1 MSLRRL
7 IASLSCSLVLCS
19 YSVRTQEADQ
29 RRLVER
35 VDVPRLIVDA
45 RVVDDRGNALLG
57 LTADDFRV
65 KIAGKAVRV
74 ESALWVGGDPAGQEQ
89 VPLAAAQLEGA
100 PSPTPVGR
108 LIIFVFQK
116 DLEPS
121 RIIGL
126 MRMLIKAQGYLHS
139 LTPADRVAILSFDSH
154 LKIWVDFTNDH
165 ERLRRILDRGILFD
179 RRPQATEET
188 PAVSLVARL
197 DSAMGKRT
205 YSIEKGLQLIG
216 AALQPLPGSKSVV
229 LVGHGFGRF
238 GAGGVTMEPGYAL
251 ARDALL
257 AARVAVFSLDVTNA
271 DYHSLE
277 AGLQL
282 VSAQTGGFYTRTHV
296 FSSQAMTRLAGA
308 LSGYYALFV
317 EKPTV
322 DRGRHEIEVELTDRK
337 ATVLARTSLTLE

>member
-1 MSLRRL
+1 MIGMRRL
-7 IASLSCSLVLCS
+7 IASLSCALVLCGP
-19 YSVRTQEADQ
+19 SVRTQDLDQ
-29 RRLVER
+29 RRFVER

-45 RVVDDRGNALLG
+45 RVVDDRGNPVLG

-65 KIAGKAVRV
+65 KIAGKTARV
-74 ESALWVGGDPAGQEQ
+74 ESAFWVGGNALGGDY
-89 VPLAAAQLEGA
+89 VPLAAAQPGGT
-100 PSPTPVGR
+100 PSLSPVGR
-108 LIIFVFQK
+108 LIVFVFQK

-126 MRMLIKAQGYLHS
+126 MRMLIEAQGFLQS

-165 ERLRRILDRGILFD
+165 ERLRRILDRGILFEHP
-179 RRPQATEET
+179 PQVEET
-188 PAVSLVARL
+188 ASVSLVARL
-197 DSAMGKRT
+197 GSAVGRRT

-216 AALQPLPGSKSVV
+216 EALEPLPGSKSIV

-238 GAGGVTMEPGYAL
+238 GAGGVRMEPGYGP

-257 AARVAVFSLDVTNA
+257 AARAAVFSLDVTNA

-282 VSAQTGGFYTRTHV
+282 VSTQTGGFFARTHI
-296 FSSQAMTRLAGA
+296 FTSQAMTRLAGA
-308 LSGYYALFV
+308 LAGYYALFV
-317 EKPTV
+317 EKP
-322 DRGRHEIEVELTDRK
+322 DAGRGRHEIDVALTGRK
-337 ATVLARTSLTLE
+337 GTVLARSSFTQE